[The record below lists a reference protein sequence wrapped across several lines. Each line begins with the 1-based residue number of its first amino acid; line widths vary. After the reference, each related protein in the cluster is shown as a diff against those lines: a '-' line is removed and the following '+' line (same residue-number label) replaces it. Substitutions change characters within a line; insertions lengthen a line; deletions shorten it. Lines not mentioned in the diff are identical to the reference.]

1 MLKAGQRKERDLT
14 HKEQLTL
21 AALQA
26 HISVAGGLYQWGST
40 FTVYADGTSSNN
52 GIYRLQYAKDD
63 TSKTNP
69 DNLLKIGD
77 NDDTFSSGGGSYT
90 FGNGLTESGGAV
102 VLGDTISST
111 VLLENNTNGGL
122 LLDPDSGV
130 LGAPVVL
137 FGGASDL
144 SIDSSFI
151 TLDGSALAMAVYDFS
166 ADQTSQILMSVG
178 STSPIS
184 INSEVPGFTGVVY
197 TQNNINNFISRSLID
212 KEYSDSFLGGNALDS
227 TVISPGAT
235 QDTGIIG
242 WNQSNQEYEFLS
254 NIGLGVGASGSTRS
268 IDALGT
274 SSDIQL
280 QLNAKGNGSVV
291 LSGFNQ
297 IFTNSGG
304 NSVII
309 TPGATATI
317 NPNGDES
324 LLISAGVSSTGKGE
338 LLTLS
343 GGAAHDI
350 GDNDGGDLLLQ
361 GGASNGSGLRGS
373 VQIKQIFKTITTTT
387 YEVEE
392 SDWGKRLKFTNAAGC
407 AVTLPNGL
415 SDGLEFAAKRDT
427 GAGVVSFAAAT
438 TLLSS
443 GTEITTVQDWASVVH
458 EGSDVWHA
466 AGLT

>member
-1 MLKAGQRKERDLT
+1 MNSGLTIKRDLT
-14 HKEQLTL
+14 HKEQSTL

-26 HISVAGGLYQWGST
+26 HITAAGAKYQWGST

-52 GIYRLQYAKDD
+52 GIYRLQYGKDD

-69 DNLLKIGD
+69 ANLLKIGD
-77 NDDTFSSGGGSYT
+77 NDDTFGSGGGSNT
-90 FGNGLTESGGAV
+90 FTGGVSESGGTV
-102 VLGDTISST
+102 VLG
-111 VLLENNTNGGL
+111 
-122 LLDPDSGV
+122 
-130 LGAPVVL
+130 
-137 FGGASDL
+137 
-144 SIDSSFI
+144 
-151 TLDGSALAMAVYDFS
+151 GSALTGITTIDLSVYSLRLQRVGGNNPFFSVGPSTIEMGYGGVGYINLNTGIRVGTDNILFKGTLPIGEADYS
-166 ADQTSQILMSVG
+166 ADLTDNALPQKIYV
-178 STSPIS
+178 
-184 INSEVPGFTGVVY
+184 
-197 TQNNINNFISRSLID
+197 
-212 KEYSDSFLGGNALDS
+212 DSFLGGNALDS

-242 WNQSNQEYEFLS
+242 WNQSNQEYEFVS

-317 NPNGDES
+317 NPNGDEA

-343 GGAAHDI
+343 GGAAHDT

-373 VQIKQIFKTITTTT
+373 VQIKQVFKTITTTT

-427 GAGVVSFAAAT
+427 GAGVVSFTAAT

-466 AGLT
+466 AGLN